1 MSTDLKK
8 QLLKAK
14 KMKHEK
20 KLIAVRLPSDV
31 HDKLLELSEDT
42 GESLSHVMIFALRKA
57 LDLKD

>member
-14 KMKHEK
+14 KIKHEK
-20 KLIAVRLPSDV
+20 KLVAIRLPADV
-31 HDKLLELSEDT
+31 HDKLLQLSEET

-57 LDLKD
+57 LELKV